1 MINAPIA
8 LNPDLDP
15 VALAD
20 QFKANGGFI
29 QIPDILQ
36 SQSAQLVYETLLRN
50 TPWGLAWYDGKPQ
63 FKRQEDVKRLQ
74 QQDFVRMNQQLMARA
89 QLNYAYLYHCYPLL
103 TAWQEQWQPDH
114 LLMRFLE
121 FMNMDGILKL
131 VRQVT
136 GVESVTKA
144 DGQAT
149 FYAPNHFLL
158 QHSDQFDTEYWRIAY
173 VFNFSKNWRED
184 WGGYLQFYDDKG
196 DVTRALKPRF
206 NMLNLFAVPRLH
218 SVGQVAPFAGAP
230 RFAIT
235 GWFRDQ

>member
-1 MINAPIA
+1 MNQGPLA
-8 LNPDLDP
+8 LNPSLDP
-15 VALAD
+15 VQLAD
-20 QFKANGGFI
+20 EFVANGGFI

-36 SQSAQLVYETLLRN
+36 PDSAERIYETLLRE
-50 TPWGLAWYDGKPQ
+50 TPWGLAWYDGAPQ
-63 FKRQEDVKRLQ
+63 FQRQDAVKRLQ
-74 QQDFVRMNQQLMARA
+74 QQDFARMNQKLMAQA
-89 QLNYAYLYHCYPLL
+89 QQEYAYLYHCYPLL

-121 FMNMDGILKL
+121 FVNTDAMLGL

-136 GVESVTKA
+136 DIQSIIKA

-158 QHSDQFDTEYWRIAY
+158 QHSDQFEAEYWRIAY

-184 WGGYLQFYDDKG
+184 WGGYLQFFDDKG

-218 SVGQVAPFAGAP
+218 SVGQVAPFAAAP
-230 RFAIT
+230 RFSVT